1 MPNILSQD
9 EVDSLLEGITKGKVD
24 TETDVSDISES
35 IEVYDFS
42 MPHCPVNLSLPTLK
56 SINEKLA
63 DLLKKDLQALSRA
76 VIDVNL
82 VSTDSVKFNDF
93 CLSISIP
100 SILNIFSIA
109 PLKGDS
115 LVVLENSMVFSF
127 LESLF
132 GGKGERNVKY
142 EGRCFTAIETKIVEK
157 VVKII
162 LGDLQ
167 KAWSDIYEVNPVFI
181 RSEMAPQFLGIE
193 TPDEL
198 MVVFKFEVK
207 LESGSGFINI
217 CMPFSS
223 IKPISETLKNNFRS
237 QKVEVDTTWKK
248 YIQKKLLETTVEL
261 KCILGKATL
270 KGGELLNLKID
281 DIILLDQKMG
291 NTVTIKVEDI
301 PKYRGYAGTCNKK
314 KAVKIIEKI

>member
-24 TETDVSDISES
+24 TETDVSDRSES

-42 MPHCPVNLSLPTLK
+42 MPHCPVNLSLPALK

-93 CLSISIP
+93 CLSIPIP

-109 PLKGDS
+109 PLRGYS

-132 GGKGERNVKY
+132 GGKGERHVKHA
-142 EGRCFTAIETKIVEK
+142 GRCFTAIEAKIVEK
-157 VVKII
+157 VVNII

-181 RSEMAPQFLGIE
+181 RSEMDPKFVGIG

-207 LESGSGFINI
+207 LESGTGSINI
-217 CMPFSS
+217 YMPFSS
-223 IKPISETLKNNFRS
+223 IKPISEKLKNRR
-237 QKVEVDTTWKK
+237 E
-248 YIQKKLLETTVEL
+248 
-261 KCILGKATL
+261 
-270 KGGELLNLKID
+270 
-281 DIILLDQKMG
+281 
-291 NTVTIKVEDI
+291 
-301 PKYRGYAGTCNKK
+301 
-314 KAVKIIEKI
+314 